1 MDKYDEEV
9 LAKVNEVYQRNI
21 NVMDDYENV
30 ISQCPKRLMSV
41 GIDIYGMFF
50 RIMKYIKNIY
60 IKESLQQM
68 KRKRIMH
75 IILIKME
82 N

>member
-30 ISQCPKRLMSV
+30 ISQCPKRLMSI

-50 RIMKYIKNIY
+50 PDNEVYKNIY
-60 IKESLQQM
+60 IKENLQQM

-82 N
+82 D